1 MESLPKPV
9 IVESYLETAYPP
21 PLPAL
26 RLYWDPEM
34 TGTAERS
41 WFLPRHLT
49 LKGPAPERFG
59 LSIVRVAHDSYTVR
73 LLWNDLYLNWTAL
86 TRVQL
91 LTSALSPLLRVLGQD
106 LWQLLNQPVQSEAAA
121 VHKVA

>member
-9 IVESYLETAYPP
+9 VVESYVETAYPP

-26 RLYWDPEM
+26 RLYWDPEK

-59 LSIVRVAHDSYTVR
+59 LSIVRGHGDSYSAR
-73 LLWNDLYLNWTAL
+73 LLWNDLYLHWTAL

-106 LWQLLNQPVQSEAAA
+106 VWQLLNQPVPSDAPPID
-121 VHKVA
+121 KVA